1 MIKPQEPLSQS
12 ATWRER
18 QKGAT
23 HMQRSPALP
32 RKRRT
37 IATALRQIWPLY
49 LFLLPAIAY
58 ILIFSY
64 YPMYGAQIAFRE
76 YRIRT
81 GIAGSDWVGLKH
93 IIRFITNY
101 QFPTLVRNTLTISL
115 YGLVANFVVR
125 TVLALCLNCM
135 RAQKYKKVIQTVTYM
150 PHFISTVVLVGMM
163 NQILNPVTG
172 LYSNIYRLFNPG
184 EYPIDILSRANA
196 FDHLYV
202 WSGIWQNLGW
212 NTIIYMAALS
222 GVDPAL
228 HEAAQVDGASR
239 LRRVLHIDLPV
250 LLPTASIMLIMNAGT
265 IMSVGFE
272 KVYLMQN
279 SVNSVYSEV
288 ISTYVYK
295 TGLGGTTNQMS
306 YAAAIG
312 LFNNVINGIL
322 LLVVNFASSKL
333 SGGAHSLF

>member
-150 PHFISTVVLVGMM
+150 PHFISTVVMVG
-163 NQILNPVTG
+163 IL
-172 LYSNIYRLFNPG
+172 IRFFNPT
-184 EYPIDILSRANA
+184 
-196 FDHLYV
+196 
-202 WSGIWQNLGW
+202 LG
-212 NTIIYMAALS
+212 
-222 GVDPAL
+222 
-228 HEAAQVDGASR
+228 
-239 LRRVLHIDLPV
+239 
-250 LLPTASIMLIMNAGT
+250 
-265 IMSVGFE
+265 
-272 KVYLMQN
+272 
-279 SVNSVYSEV
+279 V
-288 ISTYVYK
+288 ISRMIQA
-295 TGLGGTTNQMS
+295 LGGTDRDLMGMADAYRTFTYGAESGRTRAGAPSFSWPRSPPWTRSCTRRPSSMARPAC
-306 YAAAIG
+306 AAYGTSICPR
-312 LFNNVINGIL
+312 
-322 LLVVNFASSKL
+322 SSPRW
-333 SGGAHSLF
+333 

>member
-115 YGLVANFVVR
+115 YGLVANFAVR

-150 PHFISTVVLVGMM
+150 PHFISTVVMVG
-163 NQILNPVTG
+163 IL
-172 LYSNIYRLFNPG
+172 IRFFNPTLG
-184 EYPIDILSRANA
+184 VISRMIQALGGTDRDLMGMA
-196 FDHLYV
+196 DAIPHIYV
-202 WSGIWQNLGW
+202 WSGIWQNAGW
-212 NTIIYMAALS
+212 STILFLATLTA
-222 GVDPAL
+222 VDSEL
-228 HEAAQVDGASR
+228 HEAAIIDGATR
-239 LRRVLHIDLPV
+239 MRRIWHIDLPT
-250 LLPTASIMLIMNAGT
+250 LKPTMVICFIMDCGNIMN
-265 IMSVGFE
+265 VGYE
-272 KVYLMQN
+272 KMLLMQN
-279 SVNSVYSEV
+279 DLNRATTEI
-288 ISTYVYK
+288 ISTYVYAQGIG
-295 TGLGGTTNQMS
+295 TGSPNYS
-306 YAAAIG
+306 YATAIG
-312 LFNNVINGIL
+312 LFNSVINFL
-322 LLVVNFASSKL
+322 LIVVVNQVSKRLGQSSL
-333 SGGAHSLF
+333 W

>member
-1 MIKPQEPLSQS
+1 MRSNAATTLTAGKRTGLWKQMCRRWQLYVFMIVPL
-12 ATWRER
+12 AW
-18 QKGAT
+18 
-23 HMQRSPALP
+23 L
-32 RKRRT
+32 
-37 IATALRQIWPLY
+37 
-49 LFLLPAIAY
+49 
-58 ILIFSY
+58 LIFCY
-64 YPMYGAQIAFRE
+64 YPMVGVQIAFRNFMP
-76 YRIRT
+76 RK
-81 GIAGSDWVGLKH
+81 GIWGSEWVGWTHFVTFFKSFYFG
-93 IIRFITNY
+93 RT
-101 QFPTLVRNTLTISL
+101 VGNTLRVSL
-115 YGLVANFVVR
+115 YS
-125 TVLALCLNCM
+125 LACSFPLSIAFALMMNLIINP
-135 RAQKYKKVIQTVTYM
+135 KFKKVIQTITYM
-150 PHFISTVVLVGMM
+150 PHFISTVVLVGML

-184 EYPIDILSRANA
+184 EYPADILARANT

-222 GVDPAL
+222 GVDPEL
-228 HEAAQVDGASR
+228 HEAAQIDGASR
-239 LRRVLHIDLPV
+239 LKRVWYIDLPV
-250 LLPTASIMLIMNAGT
+250 LLPTASIMLIMNSGS

-279 SVNSVYSEV
+279 SINAVYSEV

-322 LLVVNFASSKL
+322 LVLVNYLSKRL
-333 SGGAHSLF
+333 SGGANSLF

>member
-135 RAQKYKKVIQTVTYM
+135 RAQKYKKLLKLFETWFDM
-150 PHFISTVVLVGMM
+150 PQPIFPFDCFLFCISICLCC
-163 NQILNPVTG
+163 
-172 LYSNIYRLFNPG
+172 
-184 EYPIDILSRANA
+184 
-196 FDHLYV
+196 
-202 WSGIWQNLGW
+202 
-212 NTIIYMAALS
+212 
-222 GVDPAL
+222 
-228 HEAAQVDGASR
+228 
-239 LRRVLHIDLPV
+239 
-250 LLPTASIMLIMNAGT
+250 
-265 IMSVGFE
+265 
-272 KVYLMQN
+272 
-279 SVNSVYSEV
+279 
-288 ISTYVYK
+288 
-295 TGLGGTTNQMS
+295 
-306 YAAAIG
+306 
-312 LFNNVINGIL
+312 
-322 LLVVNFASSKL
+322 
-333 SGGAHSLF
+333 HS